1 MRRFVMPSIILF
13 SMLCLL
19 SAPFIGMQSL
29 SIEDITGEGS
39 GGRIFWELRL
49 PRALLGW
56 TTGATLSLCGMV
68 FQALFRNSLASPDM
82 LGVSTGAAFGAV
94 VSIRLGLSFTLFG
107 LFSSLS
113 VCSFLGAMA
122 AVGTICA
129 AWRLRGGR
137 VVSEGTLLLSGV
149 AVSFLFSSLNMI
161 LQYGGGYVD
170 TFRVMRW
177 SMGGIQTVGFSS
189 LRAAVPAFLLILC
202 TAALFSRELDLLV
215 CGEEM
220 AMSRGVSVERV
231 RRLLFITVSLSVGVN
246 VAVCGPIGFVG
257 LVAPHI
263 CRSLVGPEHSRLCA
277 ASLFFG
283 GGFLVLCDTAARTLW
298 APAEIPVGVLT
309 SCTGS
314 AFFLWLLL
322 GKGGRKDQWR

>member
-1 MRRFVMPSIILF
+1 MRRLVMPSIIVL
-13 SMLCLL
+13 SLVCLAT
-19 SAPFIGMQSL
+19 APFIGMQSL
-29 SIEDITGEGS
+29 SLADIADEGS
-39 GGRIFWELRL
+39 GGRILRELRI

-94 VSIRLGLSFTLFG
+94 VSIRYGLSFTLFG
-107 LFSSLS
+107 LLSSLS

-122 AVGTICA
+122 AVATICA
-129 AWRLRGGR
+129 AWRLRGGGI
-137 VVSEGTLLLSGV
+137 SEGTLLLSGV

-189 LRAAVPAFLLILC
+189 LGAAVPAMLLILFM
-202 TAALFSRELDLLV
+202 ASAFSRELDLMV
-215 CGEEM
+215 CGEEI
-220 AMSRGVSVERV
+220 AMSRGVQVERV
-231 RRLLFITVSLSVGVN
+231 RWLLFLAVSLSVGMN

-263 CRSLVGPEHSRLCA
+263 CRSLVGAEHSRLCV

-309 SCTGS
+309 SCIGS
-314 AFFLWLLL
+314 AFFLWLLI
-322 GKGGRKDQWR
+322 GRGRRNDRWR

>member
-1 MRRFVMPSIILF
+1 MRRLVMPSIIVL
-13 SMLCLL
+13 SLVCLAT
-19 SAPFIGMQSL
+19 APFIGMQSL
-29 SIEDITGEGS
+29 SLADIADEGS
-39 GGRIFWELRL
+39 GGRILRELRI
-49 PRALLGW
+49 PRAILGW

-94 VSIRLGLSFTLFG
+94 VSIRYGLSFTLFG
-107 LFSSLS
+107 LISSLS

-122 AVGTICA
+122 
-129 AWRLRGGR
+129 
-137 VVSEGTLLLSGV
+137 GV

-189 LRAAVPAFLLILC
+189 LGAAVPAMLLILFM
-202 TAALFSRELDLLV
+202 AAAFSRELDLMV
-215 CGEEM
+215 CGEEI
-220 AMSRGVSVERV
+220 AMSRGVQVERV
-231 RRLLFITVSLSVGVN
+231 RWLLFLAVSLSVGMN

-263 CRSLVGPEHSRLCA
+263 CRSLVGADHARLCV

-309 SCTGS
+309 SCIGS
-314 AFFLWLLL
+314 AFFLWLLI
-322 GKGGRKDQWR
+322 GRGRRNDRWR